1 MMKIRDPFIMHII
14 RMAIGNTWSPLWL
27 NRNRIELRALAIM
40 ENAIQ
45 ENESQPSD
53 TELKH

>member
-1 MMKIRDPFIMHII
+1 
-14 RMAIGNTWSPLWL
+14 MAIGNTWSPLWL